1 MVEWRSPK
9 PFIRV
14 RVLVNLSS
22 RYWVIDWESWL
33 NFDFSFID
41 PLVIVGYQLPHKSS
55 CHNGYW
61 SRLLICRAKAHCR
74 FESYRGRSNQLW
86 TGHTF
91 MRTNKGCS
99 QMEYVHHRK
108 IENERWLITRCYW
121 RIIIL
126 VISSSNSIGRVADFN
141 KRLIINNL
149 HEKDK
154 PHGAIMRK
162 LIIRMA

>member
-1 MVEWRSPK
+1 MTVSKTVYQGSNPCQPVLSMSVDK
-9 PFIRV
+9 GKLTFLFVFTFI
-14 RVLVNLSS
+14 N
-22 RYWVIDWESWL
+22 
-33 NFDFSFID
+33 
-41 PLVIVGYQLPHKSS
+41 PLVIVGYQLPYKSS

-74 FESYRGRSNQLW
+74 FDSYRGRSQ
-86 TGHTF
+86 
-91 MRTNKGCS
+91 RVCS
-99 QMEYVHHRK
+99 SV
-108 IENERWLITRCYW
+108 
-121 RIIIL
+121 
-126 VISSSNSIGRVADFN
+126 GRAADFN